1 MGEGTK
7 LITGLVGVIVGLLLG
22 FGALTLV
29 MQQTGGRLFENS
41 GLGLLVSLGLVGGGG
56 VLLGYLALWSTGP
69 IGRRR
74 KKAKRAANK
83 ERRKKK

>member
-1 MGEGTK
+1 MGEGAK
-7 LITGLVGVIVGLLLG
+7 LITGLVGVILGLLLG

-41 GLGLLVSLGLVGGGG
+41 GLGLLVSMGLVGGGAA
-56 VLLGYLALWSTGP
+56 LMGYLALWIAGT
-69 IGRRR
+69 IDQRK

-83 ERRKKK
+83 ERRKRK

>member
-29 MQQTGGRLFENS
+29 MQQTGGRLFESS

-56 VLLGYLALWSTGP
+56 VLLGYLALWITGT
-69 IGRRR
+69 IEQRR